1 MDYTRIASVIDK
13 AVREQVDRAA
23 PHIRLGTVASASANT
38 ASVLIDGSSAPA
50 TMVRGCT
57 CSQGDRVIVL
67 REGTQFYVIAKVGG

>member
-13 AVREQVDRAA
+13 AVREQVDRVV

-38 ASVLIDGSSAPA
+38 ASVAIDGSSKPA
-50 TMVRGCT
+50 TMVRACA
-57 CSQGDRVIVL
+57 CSQGDRVIIL